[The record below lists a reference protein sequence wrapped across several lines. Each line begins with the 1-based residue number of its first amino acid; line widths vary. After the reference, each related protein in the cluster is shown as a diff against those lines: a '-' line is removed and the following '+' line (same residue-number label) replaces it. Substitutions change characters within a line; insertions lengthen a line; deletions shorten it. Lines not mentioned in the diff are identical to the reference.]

1 MIAGEVMIFSLF
13 QARELEQGHESGLA
27 EVCVLIKDRALCSYI
42 IRDLEGRM
50 TSGLRK
56 GEPQIL

>member
-1 MIAGEVMIFSLF
+1 MIFSLF

-50 TSGLRK
+50 TSRLRK